1 MTVYDDEILGKAY
14 DGRLV
19 RRLLGFVWPYKWSL
33 AGAIGLMIGSAL
45 MELIPP
51 FLIRTAIDGPIAE
64 GKIEGIWPIFL
75 LYAATLIASF
85 GFRYAQTYVMQAM
98 SQRIII
104 DIRMTIFRHIQK
116 MSLKFFDH
124 NPVGRLLTRITNDVD
139 ALNEFITQ
147 GTVALLGD
155 LVRLVFIIVTM
166 LILSWQLALVSF
178 IMFPVVI
185 ISTIIFQKI
194 MRATYR
200 EMRQRLARINAYL
213 NEQIT
218 GVLVT
223 QLFGREARS
232 REFFSEISSD
242 YLKSQ
247 FKSNTTF
254 AIFFPTVH
262 LTSVTASAVLLLL
275 GGQLVLNDMTTIGL
289 LVAFTLYTEQAFGP
303 IRQLAERYN
312 TLQSAMASSERIFG
326 VLDTPEDISDSVD
339 PKQLPSP
346 VRGEIVFDNVIFGY
360 NPDEPVLK
368 GVSFTIPAGQAVAV
382 VGATGAGKTSLVSLM
397 ARFYEIQHGSIRLDG
412 VDIREITQR
421 DLRKHVGAVPQDPT
435 CFSGSI
441 AQNIRLHD
449 ETITDERIRWAA
461 DISGAASFINKLPGQ
476 YEYEVRERGSNLSVG
491 QRQLLAFARA
501 MAFNPEVLLI
511 LDEATSSVDTETE
524 AVMQQ
529 AVQRLLKG
537 RTSIVIAHRLSTIR
551 YVDRILVLHRGVLV
565 EDGTHD
571 ELLARDG
578 YYARLYKLQYAEQL
592 GGGATAEG

>member
-51 FLIRTAIDGPIAE
+51 YLIRTAIDGPIAE

-75 LYAATLIASF
+75 IYAATLMASF

-155 LVRLVFIIVTM
+155 LVRLVFIIATM

-223 QLFGREARS
+223 QLFGREGRS
-232 REFFSEISSD
+232 RQFFSEISSD

-247 FKSNTTF
+247 FKSNNTF
-254 AIFFPTVH
+254 AVFFPTVH
-262 LTSVTASAVLLLL
+262 LTSVTATAVLLLL
-275 GGQLVLNDMTTIGL
+275 GGQLVLNDVTTIGL

-326 VLDTPEDISDSVD
+326 VLDTPEDISDPVA

-397 ARFYEIQHGSIRLDG
+397 ARFYEIQKGSIRLDG
-412 VDIREITQR
+412 VDIREITQH

-551 YVDRILVLHRGVLV
+551 YVDRILVLHRGILV
-565 EDGTHD
+565 EDGTHE
-571 ELLARDG
+571 ELLALNG

-592 GGGATAEG
+592 GGATAES

>member
-33 AGAIGLMIGSAL
+33 TGAIGLMVGSAL
-45 MELIPP
+45 MELLPP
-51 FLIRTAIDGPIAE
+51 YLIRTAIDGPIAM
-64 GKIEGIWPIFL
+64 GNIDGIWPIFL
-75 LYAATLIASF
+75 LYVVTLLASF
-85 GFRYAQTYVMQAM
+85 GFRYAQTYVIQSM
-98 SQRIII
+98 SQSIII
-104 DIRMTIFRHIQK
+104 DIRMTIFRHVQK

-155 LVRLVFIIVTM
+155 LVRLVFIIATM

-223 QLFGREARS
+223 QLFGREGRS
-232 REFFSEISSD
+232 REFFADISRD

-247 FKSNTTF
+247 FKSNNTF
-254 AIFFPTVH
+254 AVFFPTVH
-262 LTSVTASAVLLLL
+262 LTGVTATAVLLLL
-275 GGQLVLNDMTTIGL
+275 GGQLVLNDTTTIGL

-312 TLQSAMASSERIFG
+312 TLQSAMASSERIFR
-326 VLDTPEDISDSVD
+326 VLDTPADIADPDS

-397 ARFYEIQHGSIRLDG
+397 ARFYEIQQGSIRLDG
-412 VDIREITQR
+412 VDIREITQH

-449 ETITDERIRWAA
+449 DTITDDRIRWAA

-571 ELLARDG
+571 ELLALNG

-592 GGGATAEG
+592 GGASMES

>member
-19 RRLLGFVWPYKWSL
+19 RRLMGFVWPYKWSL

-51 FLIRTAIDGPIAE
+51 YLIRTAIDGPIAE

-75 LYAATLIASF
+75 IYAATLLASF

-116 MSLKFFDH
+116 MSLKFFDR

-155 LVRLVFIIVTM
+155 LVRLVFIIATM

-223 QLFGREARS
+223 QLFGREGRS
-232 REFFSEISSD
+232 RQFFSEISSD

-247 FKSNTTF
+247 FKSNNTF
-254 AIFFPTVH
+254 AVFFPTVH
-262 LTSVTASAVLLLL
+262 LTSVMAMAVLLLL
-275 GGQLVLNDMTTIGL
+275 GGQLVLNDVTTIGL

-326 VLDTPEDISDSVD
+326 VLDTLEDIAD
-339 PKQLPSP
+339 PIVAKQLPSP

-397 ARFYEIQHGSIRLDG
+397 ARFYEIQQGAIRLDG
-412 VDIREITQR
+412 VDIREITQH

-461 DISGAASFINKLPGQ
+461 DISGAASFITKLPGQ
-476 YEYEVRERGSNLSVG
+476 YEYEIRERGSNLSVG

-524 AVMQQ
+524 AVMQH

-537 RTSIVIAHRLSTIR
+537 RTSVVIAHRLSTIR

-571 ELLARDG
+571 ELLALNG

-592 GGGATAEG
+592 GGTTIDN

>member
-45 MELIPP
+45 MELVPP
-51 FLIRTAIDGPIAE
+51 YLIRTAIDGPIAE
-64 GKIEGIWPIFL
+64 GNIEGIWPIFL
-75 LYAATLIASF
+75 IYAATLMASF

-116 MSLKFFDH
+116 MSLKFFDR

-155 LVRLVFIIVTM
+155 LVRLVFIIATM

-223 QLFGREARS
+223 QLFGREGRS
-232 REFFSEISSD
+232 RQFFSEISSD

-247 FKSNTTF
+247 FKSNNTF
-254 AIFFPTVH
+254 AVFFPTVH
-262 LTSVTASAVLLLL
+262 LTSVTATAVLLLL
-275 GGQLVLNDMTTIGL
+275 GGQLVLNDVTTIGL

-326 VLDTPEDISDSVD
+326 VLDTPEDISDPAE

-360 NPDEPVLK
+360 NPEEPVLK

-397 ARFYEIQHGSIRLDG
+397 ARFYEIQKGSIRLDG
-412 VDIREITQR
+412 VDIREITQH

-441 AQNIRLHD
+441 TQNIRLHD

-551 YVDRILVLHRGVLV
+551 YVDRILVLHRGILV

-571 ELLARDG
+571 ELLALNG

-592 GGGATAEG
+592 GGAAAEE

>member
-19 RRLLGFVWPYKWSL
+19 RRLMGFVWPYKWSL

-51 FLIRTAIDGPIAE
+51 YLIRTAIDGPIAE

-75 LYAATLIASF
+75 IYAATLLASF

-116 MSLKFFDH
+116 MSLKFFDR

-155 LVRLVFIIVTM
+155 LVRLVFIIATM

-223 QLFGREARS
+223 QLFGREGRS
-232 REFFSEISSD
+232 RQFFSEISSD

-247 FKSNTTF
+247 FKSNNTF
-254 AIFFPTVH
+254 AVFFPTVH
-262 LTSVTASAVLLLL
+262 LTSVMAMAVLLLL
-275 GGQLVLNDMTTIGL
+275 GGQLVLNDVTTIGL

-326 VLDTPEDISDSVD
+326 VLDTLEDIAD
-339 PKQLPSP
+339 PIVAKQLPSP

-397 ARFYEIQHGSIRLDG
+397 ARFYEIQQGAIRLDG
-412 VDIREITQR
+412 VDIREITQH

-461 DISGAASFINKLPGQ
+461 DISGAASFITKLPGQ
-476 YEYEVRERGSNLSVG
+476 YEYEIRERGSNLSVG

-524 AVMQQ
+524 AVMQH

-537 RTSIVIAHRLSTIR
+537 RTSVVIAHRLSTIR

-571 ELLARDG
+571 ELLALNG

-592 GGGATAEG
+592 GGTIVDN

>member
-33 AGAIGLMIGSAL
+33 TGAIGLMVGSAI
-45 MELIPP
+45 MELVPP
-51 FLIRTAIDGPIAE
+51 YLIRTAIDGPIAE
-64 GKIEGIWPIFL
+64 GKVEGIWPIFL
-75 LYAATLIASF
+75 LYVVTLLASF
-85 GFRYAQTYVMQAM
+85 GFRYAQTYVIQSM
-98 SQRIII
+98 SQSIII
-104 DIRMTIFRHIQK
+104 DIRMTIFRHVQK

-155 LVRLVFIIVTM
+155 LVRLVFIIATM

-223 QLFGREARS
+223 QLFGREGRS
-232 REFFSEISSD
+232 REFFADISRD

-247 FKSNTTF
+247 FKSNNTF
-254 AIFFPTVH
+254 AVFFPAVH
-262 LTSVTASAVLLLL
+262 LTGVMATAVLLLL
-275 GGQLVLNDMTTIGL
+275 GGQLVLNDTTTIGL

-312 TLQSAMASSERIFG
+312 TLQSAMASSERIFR
-326 VLDTPEDISDSVD
+326 VLDTPADIADPDS
-339 PKQLPSP
+339 PMQLPSP
-346 VRGEIVFDNVIFGY
+346 VRGEIVFDDVIFGY

-368 GVSFTIPAGQAVAV
+368 GVTFTIPAGQAVAV

-397 ARFYEIQHGSIRLDG
+397 ARFYEIQQGAIRLDG
-412 VDIREITQR
+412 IDIRDITQH

-441 AQNIRLHD
+441 SQNIRLHD
-449 ETITDERIRWAA
+449 NTITDDQIRWAS
-461 DISGAASFINKLPGQ
+461 DISGAASFINKLPGK

-565 EDGTHD
+565 EDGSHE
-571 ELLARDG
+571 ELLALNG

-592 GGGATAEG
+592 GGSPTEN

>member
-1 MTVYDDEILGKAY
+1 MTAYDDEILGKAY

-19 RRLLGFVWPYKWSL
+19 RRLMRFVWPYKWQLFLS
-33 AGAIGLMIGSAL
+33 IGLMIGGAL
-45 MELIPP
+45 VELVPP
-51 FLIRTAIDGPIAE
+51 FLLRTAIDGPIAAKE
-64 GKIEGIWPIFL
+64 IDGIVPIFV
-75 LYAATLIASF
+75 LYLGTLVAAF
-85 GFRYAQTYVMQAM
+85 GFRYAQNYMMQVM
-98 SQRIII
+98 SQKVII
-104 DIRMTIFRHIQK
+104 DIRMVIFRHVQR
-116 MSLKFFDH
+116 MSLSFFDR

-155 LVRLVFIIVTM
+155 LVRLVFVIATM

-223 QLFGREARS
+223 QLFGREPRS
-232 REFFSEISSD
+232 KAYFAEMSTK
-242 YLKSQ
+242 YLESQ
-247 FKSNTTF
+247 FTSNTTF
-254 AIFFPTVH
+254 AVFFPTIN
-262 LTSVTASAVLLLL
+262 LISVTATAVLLLL
-275 GGQLVLNDMTTIGL
+275 GSQLVFAETVSIGL
-289 LVAFTLYTEQAFGP
+289 LVAFTLYNEQAFGP

-326 VLDTPEDISDSVD
+326 VLDTPEAIRDTEHPVALST
-339 PKQLPSP
+339 P

-368 GVSFTIPAGQAVAV
+368 GVSFTIPAGQSVAV

-397 ARFYEIQHGSIRLDG
+397 ARFYEIQSGAIRLDG
-412 VDIREITQR
+412 VDIRSVPQHE
-421 DLRKHVGAVPQDPT
+421 LRRHVGAVPQDPT
-435 CFSGSI
+435 CFSGTI
-441 AQNIRLHD
+441 LQNIRLHD
-449 ETITDERIRWAA
+449 ETITDERVHWAA
-461 DISGAASFINKLPGQ
+461 EISGAATFIDHLPGTYQ
-476 YEYEVRERGSNLSVG
+476 YEVRERGSNLSVG

-501 MAFNPEVLLI
+501 MAFNPDVLLI

-524 AVMQQ
+524 VVMQK

-551 YVDRILVLHRGVLV
+551 NVDRILVLHRGELV
-565 EDGTHD
+565 EDGSHE
-571 ELLARDG
+571 ELLARNG
-578 YYARLYKLQYAEQL
+578 FYARLYRLQYAEQL
-592 GGGATAEG
+592 GGS

>member
-19 RRLLGFVWPYKWSL
+19 RRLMGFVWPYKSSL
-33 AGAIGLMIGSAL
+33 AGAIGLMIGSAV

-51 FLIRTAIDGPIAE
+51 YLIRTAIDGPIAE

-75 LYAATLIASF
+75 IYAATLLASF

-116 MSLKFFDH
+116 MSLKFFDR

-155 LVRLVFIIVTM
+155 LVRLVFIIATM

-223 QLFGREARS
+223 QLFGREGRS
-232 REFFSEISSD
+232 RQFFSEISSD

-247 FKSNTTF
+247 FKSNNTF
-254 AIFFPTVH
+254 AVFFPTVH
-262 LTSVTASAVLLLL
+262 LTSVMAMAVLLLL
-275 GGQLVLNDMTTIGL
+275 GGQLVLNDVTTIGL

-326 VLDTPEDISDSVD
+326 VLDTLEDIAD
-339 PKQLPSP
+339 PIVAKQLPSP

-397 ARFYEIQHGSIRLDG
+397 ARFYEIQQGAIRLDG
-412 VDIREITQR
+412 VDIREITQH

-461 DISGAASFINKLPGQ
+461 DISGAASFITKLPGQ
-476 YEYEVRERGSNLSVG
+476 YEYEIRERGSNLSVG

-524 AVMQQ
+524 AVMQH

-537 RTSIVIAHRLSTIR
+537 RTSVVIAHRLSTIR

-571 ELLARDG
+571 ELLALNG

-592 GGGATAEG
+592 GGTTIDN

>member
-33 AGAIGLMIGSAL
+33 TGAIGLMVGSAL
-45 MELIPP
+45 MELVPP
-51 FLIRTAIDGPIAE
+51 YLIRTAIDGPIAV
-64 GKIEGIWPIFL
+64 GDIEGIWPIFL
-75 LYAATLIASF
+75 LYVVTLLASF
-85 GFRYAQTYVMQAM
+85 GFRYAQTYVIQSM

-155 LVRLVFIIVTM
+155 LVRLVFIIATM

-223 QLFGREARS
+223 QLFGREGRS
-232 REFFSEISSD
+232 REFFADISRD
-242 YLKSQ
+242 YLTSQ
-247 FKSNTTF
+247 FKSNNTF
-254 AIFFPTVH
+254 AVFFPTVH
-262 LTSVTASAVLLLL
+262 LTGVTATAVLLLL
-275 GGQLVLNDMTTIGL
+275 GGQLVLNDVTTIGL

-312 TLQSAMASSERIFG
+312 TLQSAMASSERIFR
-326 VLDTPEDISDSVD
+326 VLDTPEDIADPVA
-339 PKQLPSP
+339 PKQLPVP

-360 NPDEPVLK
+360 NPEEPVLK
-368 GVSFTIPAGQAVAV
+368 GVSFSIPAGQAVAV

-397 ARFYEIQHGSIRLDG
+397 ARFYEIQKGSIRLDG
-412 VDIREITQR
+412 VDIREITQH
-421 DLRKHVGAVPQDPT
+421 DLRRHVGAVPQDPT

-449 ETITDERIRWAA
+449 DTITDERIRWAA

-551 YVDRILVLHRGVLV
+551 YVDRILVLHRGLLV
-565 EDGTHD
+565 EDGTHE
-571 ELLARDG
+571 ELLALNG

-592 GGGATAEG
+592 GGATSEG

>member
-19 RRLLGFVWPYKWSL
+19 RRLMGFVWPYKWSL

-51 FLIRTAIDGPIAE
+51 YLIRTAIDGPIAE

-75 LYAATLIASF
+75 IYAATLLASF

-116 MSLKFFDH
+116 MSLKFFDR

-155 LVRLVFIIVTM
+155 LVRLVFIIATM

-223 QLFGREARS
+223 QLFGREGRS
-232 REFFSEISSD
+232 RQFFSEISSD

-247 FKSNTTF
+247 FKSNNTF
-254 AIFFPTVH
+254 AVFFPTVH
-262 LTSVTASAVLLLL
+262 LTSVMAMAVLLLL
-275 GGQLVLNDMTTIGL
+275 GGQLVLNDVTTIGL

-326 VLDTPEDISDSVD
+326 VLDTAEDISDPVE

-397 ARFYEIQHGSIRLDG
+397 ARFYEIQQGAIRLDG
-412 VDIREITQR
+412 VDIREITQH

-449 ETITDERIRWAA
+449 ETITYERIRWAA
-461 DISGAASFINKLPGQ
+461 DISGAASFITKLPGQ
-476 YEYEVRERGSNLSVG
+476 YEYEIRERGSNLSVG

-524 AVMQQ
+524 AVMQH

-537 RTSIVIAHRLSTIR
+537 RTSVVIAHRLSTIR

-571 ELLARDG
+571 ELLALNG

-592 GGGATAEG
+592 GGTTIDN